1 MITFPPQTQ
10 PINAKLHEGEPI
22 LYINWSFSGL
32 PFLCR
37 WLTPRRVFFVKLWY
51 FVTSRHFPQKQHKKY
66 SKTKLMTAQ
75 IFQKTTTGAFPITI
89 VFGWLHLEGNFLD
102 ILYWTL
108 WLLPFNNHTILSLW
122 IIEKTSG
129 RCFRLEITR
138 IKNYAN
144 KLMSQWTYDVWTI
157 VFTACWLKK
166 AT

>member
-37 WLTPRRVFFVKLWY
+37 WLTPRRVFVQLWY

-66 SKTKLMTAQ
+66 NITKLMTAQ
-75 IFQKTTTGAFPITI
+75 IFLKRPQELFPIRI
-89 VFGWLHLEGNFLD
+89 VWMITHWMWFFGYFYD
-102 ILYWTL
+102 KTL
-108 WLLPFNNHTILSLW
+108 LLPFNNHTILSLW

-129 RCFRLEITR
+129 RCF
-138 IKNYAN
+138 
-144 KLMSQWTYDVWTI
+144 W
-157 VFTACWLKK
+157 F
-166 AT
+166 